1 MKILVVNGPNL
12 NMLGIREPGIYG
24 NTTLAEIEENLRD
37 RANALDCELEFYQSN
52 HEGAIVDYLQ
62 SRTGDANGVVINPG
76 ALAHYGVS
84 LRDCIA
90 ALAGL
95 GIPTIEVHLSN
106 VHAREEFRHRLMVA
120 PVARGVIAG
129 LGWRGYLLALEAL
142 VAEA

>member
-37 RANALDCELEFYQSN
+37 RAKAFDCELEFYQSN